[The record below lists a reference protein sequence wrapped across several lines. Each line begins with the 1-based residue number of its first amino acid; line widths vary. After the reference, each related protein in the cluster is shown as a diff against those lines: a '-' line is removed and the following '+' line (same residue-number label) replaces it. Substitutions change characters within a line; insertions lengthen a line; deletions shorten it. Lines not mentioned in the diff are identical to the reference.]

1 GVAYAASVRLHT
13 TGRPHPFEG
22 RSINL
27 SRSGVLVE
35 SLQPCAVGTEV
46 ICEVPLPGGRRQLRG
61 RVARMQALSP
71 AAVGLAIAFTELD
84 EPDQALLSEAVGQ
97 DDGRSRTVQVRLEGR
112 PEPMRSR
119 ARLTDGG

>member
-1 GVAYAASVRLHT
+1 MHRTHQRRQQRVAYAASVRLHT

-46 ICEVPLPGGRRQLRG
+46 ICEIPLPGGRRQLRG

-84 EPDQALLSEAVGQ
+84 VPDQELLS
-97 DDGRSRTVQVRLEGR
+97 
-112 PEPMRSR
+112 
-119 ARLTDGG
+119 